1 MVREDKASGSHYWLI
16 VKKRVGAPEF
26 LSVGLAERKC
36 LPVFSF
42 SEEAEMFLKLSG
54 LDEVW
59 EASKIGSG
67 ELLSMLFGDLS
78 GVERVALDPLSEF
91 PDDEE
96 GMVTDLVSM
105 NRKRFMD
112 KLLTL
117 GRLWW
122 VRGRNGEG
130 RILD

>member
-1 MVREDKASGSHYWLI
+1 MAREDKASARHYWLI
-16 VKKRVGAPEF
+16 VKKRTDAPEF
-26 LSVGLAERKC
+26 LSVGLAEREY

-42 SEEAEMFLKLSG
+42 SEETEMFLKLGSLEEG
-54 LDEVW
+54 W
-59 EASKIGSG
+59 EAKEVGSG
-67 ELLSMLFGDLS
+67 ELLSLLFGELR
-78 GVERVALDPLSEF
+78 GVERVAQDPLSGF

-96 GMVTDLVSM
+96 GMVADLVSVS
-105 NRKRFMD
+105 RKRFMD

-122 VRGRNGEG
+122 VRGRNGKG